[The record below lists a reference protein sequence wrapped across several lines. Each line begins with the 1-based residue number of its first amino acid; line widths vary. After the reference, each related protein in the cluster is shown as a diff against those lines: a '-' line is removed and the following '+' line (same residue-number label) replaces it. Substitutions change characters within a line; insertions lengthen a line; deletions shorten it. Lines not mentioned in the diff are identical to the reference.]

1 MYQTF
6 SPTGATV
13 TVDTTARLVA
23 SRNGGAIVASAVRIV
38 NTGTAYAYI
47 SWAQPKS
54 DGTAPTITVTAPVA
68 GTPSDFTLGMPA
80 GGVETFSLTG
90 GAFFKASAGGTF
102 EVTPGEGL

>member
-23 SRNGGAIVASAVRIV
+23 SRNGGAIVPTSYRIV
-38 NTGTAYAYI
+38 NLGTAYAYI
-47 SWAQPKS
+47 SWAPPKS

-68 GTPSDFTLGMPA
+68 GTPSDYTLGIPA
-80 GGVETFSLTG
+80 GGVETFSLAG
-90 GAFFKASAGGTF
+90 GAYFKASAGASF